1 MIKNIIRKL
10 LGKSSLSTPVG
21 ETTLEAVSLRPAA
34 APAAALPLPVEP
46 TPVAVA
52 AAEVAAA
59 AVAGPVRG
67 TRVEVPA
74 SVHRIDASL
83 LDDRAVKVVTTLQ
96 DAGFEAYIV
105 GGAVRDLLLGLHP
118 KDFDIATNAHPE
130 EVRKL
135 FRNCRL
141 IGRRFHLAHVRFGME
156 IKKLPK
162 AEIDKRVENM
172 IQMLGLEEFR
182 DKYPHQLSV
191 STAQRIIIG
200 RAFAMQPDL
209 LLMDEPYGQMDI
221 KLRFYLEDEVIRLW
235 KEMGTT
241 VVFITHNIEEAVY
254 LAERVLILTNKP
266 AKIKEEV
273 KIDLPRPRDVTSPEF
288 IKLRNYV
295 TDQIKWW

>member
-1 MIKNIIRKL
+1 MPTKGELYIDGEPADPKKHNLAVVFQEPSSMPWLTVEKNL
-10 LGKSSLSTPVG
+10 
-21 ETTLEAVSLRPAA
+21 
-34 APAAALPLPVEP
+34 
-46 TPVAVA
+46 
-52 AAEVAAA
+52 
-59 AVAGPVRG
+59 
-67 TRVEVPA
+67 
-74 SVHRIDASL
+74 
-83 LDDRAVKVVTTLQ
+83 
-96 DAGFEAYIV
+96 
-105 GGAVRDLLLGLHP
+105 
-118 KDFDIATNAHPE
+118 
-130 EVRKL
+130 
-135 FRNCRL
+135 
-141 IGRRFHLAHVRFGME
+141 RFGME
-156 IKKLPK
+156 IKNMPK

-172 IQMLGLEEFR
+172 IKLLGLEEFR

-273 KIDLPRPRDVTSPEF
+273 KIDLPRPRDVTDPEF
-288 IKLRNYV
+288 IRLRNYI